1 LKKQIL
7 LATTNKGKLN
17 DVKEILKDID
27 VEILSFLDFDDYPN
41 VEETGTTF
49 LENAELKA
57 TAAYYKYRLPSFG
70 DDSGLESFQ
79 LNGEPGIYSA
89 RYAGEDA
96 DDEKNNL
103 LLIKKLSEL
112 PEPHPGRFV
121 CAAVYYDGKEIK
133 SAIGEIR
140 GTIIKNPRG
149 KNGFGY
155 DPLFIPNGYD
165 NTMAELSHA
174 DKNRISHR
182 LNAFKELKK
191 ILVK

>member
-1 LKKQIL
+1 MKQIL

-27 VEILSFLDFDDYPN
+27 LEILSFLDYDDYPDVN
-41 VEETGTTF
+41 ETGTTF
-49 LENAELKA
+49 LENAELKVK
-57 TAAYYKYRLPSFG
+57 AAFEKFGIPSIG

-79 LNGEPGIYSA
+79 LNSEPGIYSA
-89 RYAGEDA
+89 RYAGKNS
-96 DDEKNNL
+96 DDEQNNL
-103 LLIKKLSEL
+103 KLFKKLSKY

-121 CAAVYYDGKEIK
+121 CAAVYYDGKEFK
-133 SAIGEIR
+133 SAIGEVR
-140 GTIIKNPRG
+140 GNIINNPRG

-165 NTMAELSHA
+165 KTMAELSHEE
-174 DKNRISHR
+174 KNKISHR

-191 ILVK
+191 FLV

>member
-1 LKKQIL
+1 MKKQIL
-7 LATTNKGKLN
+7 LATTNKGKLH
-17 DVKEILKDID
+17 DVKEILKDTD

-41 VEETGTTF
+41 VEETGSTF
-49 LENAELKA
+49 LENAELKCQ
-57 TAAYYKYRLPSFG
+57 AAFEKYGIPSFG

-103 LLIKKLSEL
+103 KLISKLSEL
-112 PEPHPGRFV
+112 PEPHFGRFV
-121 CAAVYYDGKEIK
+121 CAAVYFDGKNYKSAMGEIK
-133 SAIGEIR
+133 GN
-140 GTIIKNPRG
+140 IIKSPRG

-165 NTMAELSHA
+165 NTMAELSHEE
-174 DKNRISHR
+174 KNKISHR
-182 LNAFKELKK
+182 LNAFKELNKY
-191 ILVK
+191 L

>member
-1 LKKQIL
+1 MKKVL

-27 VEILSFLDFDDYPN
+27 IEILSFLDFDDYPN
-41 VEETGTTF
+41 VDETGLTF
-49 LENAELKA
+49 LENAELKVKVA
-57 TAAYYKYRLPSFG
+57 FEKYGIPSFG

-89 RYAGEDA
+89 RYAGENA
-96 DDEKNNL
+96 DDEQNNL
-103 LLIKKLSEL
+103 LLIKKLSVL

-121 CAAVYYDGKEIK
+121 CAAVYYDGNESK
-133 SAIGEIR
+133 SAIGEVR
-140 GTIIKNPRG
+140 GNIIKIPRG

-165 NTMAELSHA
+165 ITTAEMSHEE
-174 DKNRISHR
+174 KNKISHR

-191 ILVK
+191 YL

>member
-17 DVKEILKDID
+17 DVKEIFKDFD
-27 VEILSFLDFDDYPN
+27 VEILSFLDFEDYPN
-41 VEETGTTF
+41 VEETGSTF
-49 LENAELKA
+49 LKNAELKVK
-57 TAAYYKYRLPSFG
+57 AAFEKYGIPSVG
-70 DDSGLESFQ
+70 DDSGLEAFQ

-89 RYAGEDA
+89 RYAGEYA
-96 DDEKNNL
+96 DDEQNNL
-103 LLIKKLSEL
+103 KLLKKLSQY

-121 CAAVYYDGKEIK
+121 CAAVYFDGKNYK

-140 GTIIKNPRG
+140 GNIIKSPRG

-165 NTMAELSHA
+165 NTMAELSHEE
-174 DKNRISHR
+174 KNKISHR
-182 LNAFKELKK
+182 LNAFEELKK
-191 ILVK
+191 YLV

>member
-1 LKKQIL
+1 LKRQIL

-17 DVKEILKDID
+17 DVKEILKDLD

-41 VEETGTTF
+41 VEETGSTF
-49 LENAELKA
+49 LENAELKCKVA
-57 TAAYYKYRLPSFG
+57 FEKYGIPSFG

-89 RYAGEDA
+89 RYAGENS
-96 DDEKNNL
+96 DDEQNNL
-103 LLIKKLSEL
+103 KLIKRLSQY

-121 CAAVYYDGKEIK
+121 CAAVYYDGNEFK
-133 SAIGEIR
+133 SAIGEIV
-140 GTIIKNPRG
+140 GNIIKNPRG

-155 DPLFIPNGYD
+155 DPLFIPIGYD
-165 NTMAELSHA
+165 NTMAELSHEE
-174 DKNRISHR
+174 KNKISHR

-191 ILVK
+191 FLV

>member
-7 LATTNKGKLN
+7 LATTNKGKLE
-17 DVKEILKDID
+17 DVKEIFKDLD
-27 VEILSFLDFDDYPN
+27 VEILSFLNFKDYPN
-41 VEETGTTF
+41 VEETGLTF
-49 LENAELKA
+49 LENAELKVK
-57 TAAYYKYRLPSFG
+57 AAFEKYGIPSFG
-70 DDSGLESFQ
+70 DDSGLEAFQ

-103 LLIKKLSEL
+103 KLIAKLSEL

-121 CAAVYYDGKEIK
+121 CAAVYYDGKDFK

-140 GTIIKNPRG
+140 GNIIKTPKG

-155 DPLFIPNGYD
+155 DPLFIPNGY
-165 NTMAELSHA
+165 NITTAEISHEE
-174 DKNRISHR
+174 KNKISHR
-182 LNAFKELKK
+182 LNAFKQLKK
-191 ILVK
+191 YL